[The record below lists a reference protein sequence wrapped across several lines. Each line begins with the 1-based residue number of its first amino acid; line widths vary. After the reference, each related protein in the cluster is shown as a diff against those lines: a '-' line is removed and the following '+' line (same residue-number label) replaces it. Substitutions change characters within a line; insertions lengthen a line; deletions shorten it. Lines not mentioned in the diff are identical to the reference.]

1 MDMYNPNLLSNQ
13 AINEMSEKERDL
25 FIRTLHEEKKVS
37 IAPFLF
43 LTLGKDAFTFLDL
56 FAGKTIKIPSQKE
69 LLRIYNQVIIYNY
82 LEARDFTETSIA
94 NASAI
99 FGKKKPQIHSIIRH
113 YSTMSAHLDEPFL
126 EESDED
132 NIEDEK

>member
-1 MDMYNPNLLSNQ
+1 MDMYNPNLLTNQ
-13 AINEMSEKERDL
+13 AISEMSEKERDL

-43 LTLGKDAFTFLDL
+43 YTLGKDAFTFLDL

-69 LLRIYNQVIIYNY
+69 LLRIFNQVIIYNY
-82 LEARDFTETSIA
+82 LEARDFTDTSIA

-99 FGKKKPQIHSIIRH
+99 FGKKKPQIHSIIKH
-113 YSTMSAHLDEPFL
+113 YRTMEEHLNEPVV
-126 EESDED
+126 EESIEED
-132 NIEDEK
+132 VETEK